1 MIRRPPRST
10 LTDTH
15 CPHTTLLRSN
25 ATETAARALVE
36 ATRSGKLGDAYRVLD
51 KRPVD
56 EVQAIALQAGF
67 SCISRT
73 NRRSFMVHI
82 VRQVADAARN
92 KTDGYGLRDLAA
104 KAAR

>member
-1 MIRRPPRST
+1 M
-10 LTDTH
+10 
-15 CPHTTLLRSN
+15 SN
-25 ATETAARALVE
+25 DTETAARALVE

-104 KAAR
+104 KAPRCRPPPRAVARKSVG

>member
-1 MIRRPPRST
+1 MVGGINSE
-10 LTDTH
+10 
-15 CPHTTLLRSN
+15 S
-25 ATETAARALVE
+25 A
-36 ATRSGKLGDAYRVLD
+36 
-51 KRPVD
+51 D